1 MSDKNFS
8 SQTSRLFVAPSGY
21 VELDND
27 CDFSIDRKSTRSRE
41 YVDPKTDLTFYFNTY
56 IVPKYGLDNINV
68 SNVASFMKDLEM
80 NWTKI
85 SPDMKDKVMNIMVD
99 SILNKDGQF
108 KSALLQ
114 KLNIPL
120 PTTSA
125 PASIESSFSN
135 NFSKSSFGS
144 TSNNTN
150 IILVISIIVVLYLLF
165 KKGKSKTVTF
175 GRLS

>member
-1 MSDKNFS
+1 MNSK
-8 SQTSRLFVAPSGY
+8 LFVAPTGY
-21 VELDND
+21 VEQDND
-27 CDFSIDRKSTRSRE
+27 CEFSIDRKSTRSRE
-41 YVDPKTDLTFYFNTY
+41 YVDPKTDLAFYFNTY

-85 SPDMKDKVMNIMVD
+85 QPDMKDKVMNIMVD

-125 PASIESSFSN
+125 PVAIQSSFTN
-135 NFSKSSFGS
+135 NFSKSSFG
-144 TSNNTN
+144 NTGFN
-150 IILVISIIVVLYLLF
+150 TKSIITIIIVILILIFLF
-165 KKGKSKTVTF
+165 KKSKSKTVTF

>member
-41 YVDPKTDLTFYFNTY
+41 YVDPKTDLAFYFNTY

-85 SPDMKDKVMNIMVD
+85 SPDMKEKVMNIMVD
-99 SILNKDGQF
+99 GILNKNGDF

-125 PASIESSFSN
+125 PTIDSSFTN
-135 NFSKSSFGS
+135 NFSKSNFGS